1 MPDDTRDD
9 DPASRPVPVSPDR
22 SSAAATEQQAPNLD
36 PRRVRLIIA
45 VLLLSMLLA
54 SLDQTIVSTA
64 LPTIVGDLGGLSHLS
79 WVVTAYLLTS
89 TVSTPLWGKLG
100 DLYGRKTFFVA
111 AIAIFLAG
119 SALAGVSD
127 TMGGLIASRAVQGLG
142 GGGLI
147 VSAQSIVGDVV
158 SPRDRGRFQGLFGA
172 VFGVTSIL
180 GPLLG
185 GFFVDHLSWRWVFY
199 VNLPLGVVALLATVF
214 VLPGG
219 LKRQR
224 RKIDYLGTA
233 LLAVGVTALILVT
246 TLGGTTY
253 GWASG
258 QILGLGAAGVVL
270 LVVFAFVER
279 RAAEPVLPPKLF
291 ANKVFVTAAAVGFV
305 VGFGMFGAI
314 TYLPQ
319 YLQIVKGIDPTTSG
333 LALLPMMAGL
343 LLSSIGSGQL
353 ISKTGRYKVF
363 PVAGTAVMS
372 VGLFLLSRLTV
383 DTGTVYSSFAMFV
396 LGLGLGGVMQVL
408 VIAVQNAVGYEDLG
422 TATSSATFFR
432 SIGGSFGVAVFGAI
446 FANRLGVNLESRLAG
461 QPLPPGFSAA
471 SGASPAELGQLPPAV
486 REAFVGAYADSL
498 QTVFLAAVPFAV
510 VAFGLTWLLPEVPL
524 RGTTQA
530 VDPGQRYGMPTDRT
544 SLEEVERAIAV
555 LTRRENREDVYRRL
569 AARAK
574 VDLSPQ
580 ACWFL
585 YRVDQHEE
593 DPDAL
598 ADVVDQAPVR
608 LGRVVQDL
616 TSRGLLD
623 ATIGSD
629 GRLRR
634 AQLTDEG
641 REVVARLTDARRAGL
656 RELLGGHT
664 VDQHPELAE
673 RLRTLAHELMADD
686 ATLLRE
692 ATPVPTSR

>member
-1 MPDDTRDD
+1 MRDETRTD
-9 DPASRPVPVSPDR
+9 DPARASTERAAR
-22 SSAAATEQQAPNLD
+22 MSAAATEQQAPALD
-36 PRRVRLIIA
+36 PRRVRLIIG
-45 VLLLSMLLA
+45 VLLLGMLLA

-119 SALAGVSD
+119 SALAGISD
-127 TMGGLIASRAVQGLG
+127 SMGALIASRAVQGLG

-185 GFFVDHLSWRWVFY
+185 GFFVDNLSWRWVFY
-199 VNLPLGVVALLATVF
+199 VNLPLGVVALVATAF

-258 QILGLGAAGVVL
+258 QILGLAVAGVVL

-291 ANKVFVTAAAVGFV
+291 ANKVFLTAAAVGFV

-333 LALLPMMAGL
+333 LALLPMMGGL

-353 ISKTGRYKVF
+353 ITPDGPLQGLPGR
-363 PVAGTAVMS
+363 GHGGDERRAV
-372 VGLFLLSRLTV
+372 
-383 DTGTVYSSFAMFV
+383 
-396 LGLGLGGVMQVL
+396 
-408 VIAVQNAVGYEDLG
+408 
-422 TATSSATFFR
+422 
-432 SIGGSFGVAVFGAI
+432 
-446 FANRLGVNLESRLAG
+446 
-461 QPLPPGFSAA
+461 
-471 SGASPAELGQLPPAV
+471 PA
-486 REAFVGAYADSL
+486 
-498 QTVFLAAVPFAV
+498 LAA
-510 VAFGLTWLLPEVPL
+510 
-524 RGTTQA
+524 
-530 VDPGQRYGMPTDRT
+530 DRRHRHALQLVRDVRARPR
-544 SLEEVERAIAV
+544 SRRRDAGAGHRRAER
-555 LTRRENREDVYRRL
+555 
-569 AARAK
+569 
-574 VDLSPQ
+574 
-580 ACWFL
+580 
-585 YRVDQHEE
+585 
-593 DPDAL
+593 
-598 ADVVDQAPVR
+598 
-608 LGRVVQDL
+608 
-616 TSRGLLD
+616 
-623 ATIGSD
+623 
-629 GRLRR
+629 GRLRGPGHR
-634 AQLTDEG
+634 DVVGDVLPLDRRQLRGGGVRGDLRQPAR
-641 REVVARLTDARRAGL
+641 REPRDPARRAAAAA
-656 RELLGGHT
+656 RVLGG
-664 VDQHPELAE
+664 E
-673 RLRTLAHELMADD
+673 RRVTGPAGPAARRPCGRRSWGRTR
-686 ATLLRE
+686 TRCR
-692 ATPVPTSR
+692 PCSWRRCRSRSWRSG